1 MTTIGSDGDSG
12 KDRAIYVRITGREQ
26 NRWYVIEEKS
36 SMNSLLSFANE
47 VIGCESERDVVRR
60 LPLPDS
66 GLSSNNLAVLNSR
79 MYLIGGDSYTYRHF
93 SGDLYTYT
101 NLDVESLGYR
111 YMDLKYL
118 DSNLEIEEWRAGGG
132 KLVDHQFGGGVAVG
146 PDGYVYSVGPTV
158 YRFHPDVG
166 KCEKLPIPPQGGNP
180 MPDGLLHR
188 ARLLGITKKKLYVY
202 TEEGGADY
210 ANVMLSFDLES
221 GKWDEDDVLDDNF
234 WGDWSPGVVLY
245 DDRYLFSFGIR
256 NPKLKPYSSEEDEE
270 LFQIREDDD
279 HHLALLWD
287 SVGVSICD
295 LTWCKFIL
303 DVCTTTSEDIP
314 RFYAHSLSRGFCL
327 IDEKTGDL
335 LNCAVGILPIP
346 SRSRQ
351 NIGEVAGTA
360 TRQDGNGTN
369 VMLSFDLESRKWDKD
384 VLDDN
389 FLGTWS
395 PGAVLFQDRYL
406 FSFGTRSPKRKPKT
420 PEEEEAMI
428 IRRRRVQEL
437 DEWVYAEEDEL
448 VPGIYVFDL
457 HEGRWLPEPVEGLP
471 TDGKVM
477 PHAFRPLPE
486 APLYFRGWNPRLF
499 QIRKDEDDH
508 RLALLWDAVGMTDEC
523 KLIWCKF
530 MINRCETST
539 DDNPRFSANSLS
551 PGFCPLDEDTF
562 QIFNS
567 AVGM

>member
-1 MTTIGSDGDSG
+1 MTVGAVIALAG
-12 KDRAIYVRITGREQ
+12 KDMPVYVRVDR
-26 NRWYVIEEKS
+26 
-36 SMNSLLSFANE
+36 
-47 VIGCESERDVVRR
+47 VRR

-66 GLSSNNLAVLNSR
+66 GSPTNNLAVVNSCA
-79 MYLIGGDSYTYRHF
+79 YLIGGDGYTLKHMQDESVGFRHI
-93 SGDLYTYT
+93 DLR
-101 NLDVESLGYR
+101 NLDMGV
-111 YMDLKYL
+111 D
-118 DSNLEIEEWRAGGG
+118 EWLLGGG
-132 KLVDHQFGGGVAVG
+132 KLVDGQFGGGVAVG
-146 PDGYVYSVGPTV
+146 HDGYAYCVGPTV
-158 YRFHPDVG
+158 YRFRPGVD
-166 KCEKLPIPPQGGNP
+166 KTLEKLPE
-180 MPDGLLHR
+180 
-188 ARLLGITKKKLYVY
+188 KLYVY
-202 TEEGGADY
+202 
-210 ANVMLSFDLES
+210 F
-221 GKWDEDDVLDDNF
+221 
-234 WGDWSPGVVLY
+234 
-245 DDRYLFSFGIR
+245 
-256 NPKLKPYSSEEDEE
+256 
-270 LFQIREDDD
+270 
-279 HHLALLWD
+279 
-287 SVGVSICD
+287 
-295 LTWCKFIL
+295 
-303 DVCTTTSEDIP
+303 
-314 RFYAHSLSRGFCL
+314 
-327 IDEKTGDL
+327 
-335 LNCAVGILPIP
+335 
-346 SRSRQ
+346 
-351 NIGEVAGTA
+351 
-360 TRQDGNGTN
+360 RQDGNGTN